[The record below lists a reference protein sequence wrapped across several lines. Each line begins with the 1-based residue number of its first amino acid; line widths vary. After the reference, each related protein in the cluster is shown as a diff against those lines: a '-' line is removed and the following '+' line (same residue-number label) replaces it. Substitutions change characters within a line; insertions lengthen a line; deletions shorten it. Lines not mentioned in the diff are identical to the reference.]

1 MSQIKRYGGLSL
13 FLLFFAK
20 TLMLLHLPNFVI
32 PILLALLLFNVFFA
46 RSVARHLKSL
56 PETNVKQVNLVY
68 YLMIVFN
75 LFLLFSI
82 QGFVIPRIIN
92 APITLVSG
100 LFLIWLFVKDLKNN
114 KFQINKLSYWFFY
127 FAFIVGLILIFPFH
141 VQVPDYSYNPNIE
154 KVTYANGE
162 GPLIAFDE
170 AHNNPHGLDGRW
182 YASANLLKKDG
193 YQIEALK
200 NTVVDEGVL
209 KPYKIYIV
217 VNPLNDKNKN
227 NWNLPTHPAFTDTEV
242 ENIKHWVEQ
251 GGNLLLV
258 VDHMPIPGAAYNLAK
273 EFGFELKNG
282 HAKTKEPKD
291 NVFLRSAYT
300 LTDNLIS
307 NGRNDNE
314 RVNQFVA
321 FDGSAFKIPED
332 AQSILTFNSDY
343 FQWEPL
349 RAFDFQS
356 VNPYNINGYSQGAYK
371 TFEKGRVVVYSE
383 AMMFTAQLGAGLS
396 WVKLG
401 MNSEQCPNNYKLLL
415 NTIHY
420 LDGLIN

>member
-1 MSQIKRYGGLSL
+1 MSQIKRYGWLSL
-13 FLLFFAK
+13 SLLLLAK
-20 TLMLLHLPNFVI
+20 ILMLLHLPNFVI
-32 PILLALLLFNVFFA
+32 PIALALLIFNVFF
-46 RSVARHLKSL
+46 VKSIANYMKTIDGANL
-56 PETNVKQVNLVY
+56 KQVKLVY

-75 LFLLFSI
+75 LFLVFSM

-92 APITLVSG
+92 APLAFISG
-100 LFLIWLFVKDLKNN
+100 LFLLWYLIKTLKSQ
-114 KFQINKLSYWFFY
+114 KIKLLTLSYWHFY
-127 FAFIVGLILIFPFH
+127 WVFIGLLVWVFPFH
-141 VQVPDYSYNPNIE
+141 IQVSDYAYSPKIDQAVYS
-154 KVTYANGE
+154 KGTGS
-162 GPLIAFDE
+162 LIAFDE

-182 YASANLLKKDG
+182 YATANLLISDG

-200 NTVVDEGVL
+200 NTIVDEAVL

-217 VNPLNDKNKN
+217 VNPLNEKNKN
-227 NWNLPTHPAFTDTEV
+227 NWTLPTYPAFTDTEV
-242 ENIKHWVEQ
+242 NNIKHWVEK
-251 GGNLLLV
+251 GGNLLLI
-258 VDHMPIPGAAYNLAK
+258 VDHMPIPGAAYSMAK
-273 EFGFELKNG
+273 AFGFELKNG

-291 NVFLRSAYT
+291 YLFLRSAYT

-307 NGRNDNE
+307 NGRNDQE

-343 FQWEPL
+343 FQWEPQS
-349 RAFDFQS
+349 AFDFQS
-356 VNPYNINGYSQGAYK
+356 VKPYNINGYSLGAYK
-371 TFEKGRVVVYSE
+371 TFGKGRVVVYSE

-401 MNSEQCPNNYKLLL
+401 MNSEQCTRNYQLFL